1 VHHRDE
7 QTDDELIEGIDAC
20 HARVGDAQRA
30 MLACIARGDRRE
42 LWRDWG
48 ARDMAHWL
56 SMRYGISQWKARRWI
71 AAAYAL
77 EGLPRVSEA
86 LACGEL
92 SADKVVELC
101 RFATPET
108 EGRLLAWAQ
117 RVSCAAIR
125 RGGDLAA
132 SGSIEETLDAERA
145 RFVSWWW
152 SDDGR
157 RFGLAAELPA
167 ASGAVVARALGRA
180 AERVPVMPGE
190 NDAFSADARR
200 ADALV
205 ALCSARLGSDPDPD
219 RATVVVHAPLASLLE
234 DRGGSSLEDGG
245 VAHPETVRRLAC
257 DARVQTVIEDE
268 HGQPLALGRI
278 SREPSAAML
287 RQLRYRDTECRF
299 PGCGARQFT
308 QAHHIVWWERG
319 GTTDLANLVLICTFH
334 HKLVHEHG
342 WGLRREPSGEVRW
355 FRPGGVPL
363 PRGSWTTPTGGAGG
377 VSMRRG
383 PVV

>member
-1 VHHRDE
+1 VHERHER
-7 QTDDELIEGIDAC
+7 TDDELIEGIDAC
-20 HARVGDAQRA
+20 HARACEAQRA
-30 MLACIARGDRRE
+30 MFEAIARGDRRE
-42 LWRDWG
+42 LWRNWG

-56 SMRYGISQWKARRWI
+56 SMRYGISHWKARRWI
-71 AAAYAL
+71 SASHAL
-77 EGLPRVSEA
+77 KGLPRISQA
-86 LACGEL
+86 FACGEV
-92 SADKVVELC
+92 SVDKVVELC
-101 RFATPET
+101 RLATPQT

-117 RVSCAAIR
+117 GVSCAAIR
-125 RGGDLAA
+125 RRGDLAA
-132 SGSIEETLDAERA
+132 SGSIEETADAERA
-145 RFVSWWW
+145 RYLTWWW

-190 NDAFSADARR
+190 EDPSSAEARR

-219 RATVVVHAPLASLLE
+219 RATVVVHAPLASLVGG
-234 DRGGSSLEDGG
+234 RGGASLEDGG
-245 VAHPETVRRLAC
+245 VAHPETARRLAC
-257 DARVQTVIEDE
+257 DARIQTVLEDE

-287 RQLRYRDTECRF
+287 RQLRYRDAECRF
-299 PGCGARQFT
+299 PGCGSRQFT
-308 QAHHIVWWERG
+308 QAHHIVWWTRG

-342 WGLRREPSGEVRW
+342 WRLRRDPSGEVQW
-355 FRPGGVPL
+355 FRPGGAPYHAGPDP
-363 PRGSWTTPTGGAGG
+363 PRQEVLGA
-377 VSMRRG
+377 
-383 PVV
+383 

>member
-1 VHHRDE
+1 VHDRDE

-56 SMRYGISQWKARRWI
+56 SMRYGISHWKALRWI
-71 AAAYAL
+71 AASHAL
-77 EGLPRVSEA
+77 EHLPRISGA
-86 LACGEL
+86 FASGEL
-92 SADKVVELC
+92 SIDKVVELC

-108 EGRLLAWAQ
+108 EGRLLAWAGG
-117 RVSCAAIR
+117 VSCAAIR
-125 RGGDLAA
+125 RKGDLAA
-132 SGSIEETLDAERA
+132 AGSIQESVDAEHA

-190 NDAFSADARR
+190 DDATCADARR

-219 RATVVVHAPLASLLE
+219 RATVVVHAPLASLAR
-234 DRGGSSLEDGG
+234 DRGGASLEDGG
-245 VAHPETVRRLAC
+245 VLHPETARRLAC

-268 HGQPLALGRI
+268 QGQPLALGRI
-278 SREPSAAML
+278 SREPTAAMA
-287 RQLRYRDTECRF
+287 RQLRYRDGECRF

-308 QAHHIVWWERG
+308 QAHHIVWWKRG
-319 GTTDLANLVLICTFH
+319 GTTDLSNLLLICTFH

-342 WGLRREPSGEVRW
+342 WGLRRDPSGEVRW
-355 FRPGGVPL
+355 LRPDGAPYHAGPDP
-363 PRGSWTTPTGGAGG
+363 PRQAVLGA
-377 VSMRRG
+377 
-383 PVV
+383 

>member
-1 VHHRDE
+1 VHDRDE

-56 SMRYGISQWKARRWI
+56 SMRYGISHWKALRWI
-71 AAAYAL
+71 AASHAL
-77 EGLPRVSEA
+77 EELPRISEA
-86 LACGEL
+86 FASGEL
-92 SADKVVELC
+92 SIDKVVELC

-108 EGRLLAWAQ
+108 EGRLLAWAGG
-117 RVSCAAIR
+117 VSCAAIR
-125 RGGDLAA
+125 RKGDLAA
-132 SGSIEETLDAERA
+132 AGSIQESVDAEHA

-167 ASGAVVARALGRA
+167 ASGAVVARALQRM
-180 AERVPVMPGE
+180 AERVPHMPGE
-190 NDAFSADARR
+190 DDATGAEARR

-219 RATVVVHAPLASLLE
+219 RATVVVHAPLASLMA
-234 DRGGSSLEDGG
+234 DRGGASLEDGG
-245 VAHPETVRRLAC
+245 VAHPETARRLAC

-268 HGQPLALGRI
+268 HGQPLALGRS

-287 RQLRYRDTECRF
+287 RQLRYRDAECRF

-308 QAHHIVWWERG
+308 QAHHIVWWKRG

-342 WGLRREPSGEVRW
+342 WGLRRDPSGEVRW
-355 FRPGGVPL
+355 LRPDGAPYHAGPDP
-363 PRGSWTTPTGGAGG
+363 PRQAVLGA
-377 VSMRRG
+377 
-383 PVV
+383 

>member
-1 VHHRDE
+1 MHDRDE
-7 QTDDELIEGIDAC
+7 HTDDELIEGIDAC
-20 HARVGDAQRA
+20 HARVGHAQRG
-30 MLACIARGDRRE
+30 MFQLIAKGDSRE

-56 SMRYGISQWKARRWI
+56 SMRYGISHWKALRWI
-71 AAAYAL
+71 AAAHAL
-77 EGLPRVSEA
+77 GDLPRISQA

-92 SADKVVELC
+92 SVDKVVELC
-101 RFATPET
+101 RFATPQT
-108 EGRLLAWAQ
+108 EVKLLAWAG

-125 RGGDLAA
+125 RRGDLAA
-132 SGSIEETLDAERA
+132 SGSIEETADAERA

-167 ASGAVVARALGRA
+167 ASGAVVARALARM
-180 AERVPVMPGE
+180 AERVPRMPGE
-190 NDAFSADARR
+190 DDPFSADARR

-205 ALCSARLGSDPDPD
+205 ALCSARLGADPDPD
-219 RATVVVHAPLASLLE
+219 RATVVVHAPLASLVAG
-234 DRGGSSLEDGG
+234 RGGASLADGG
-245 VAHPETVRRLAC
+245 VAHPETVRRLGC

-278 SREPSAAML
+278 SREPSAAMM

-308 QAHHIVWWERG
+308 QAHHIVWWTRG

-342 WGLRREPSGEVRW
+342 WRLRREPSGEVRW
-355 FRPGGVPL
+355 FRPGGAPYRAGPDP
-363 PRGSWTTPTGGAGG
+363 PRQEVLGA
-377 VSMRRG
+377 
-383 PVV
+383 